1 MSFNPYAQHT
11 LANQKT
17 FEQVFN
23 PFQSSVIST
32 RNQSINLDFKS
43 IAWFL
48 YDDDSELK
56 WFKFAIWENN
66 YACLFRK

>member
-56 WFKFAIWENN
+56 WF
-66 YACLFRK
+66 